1 MWSISHSFFGP
12 DPLHGDLEIEGGK
25 FQIPNDGIF
34 SIALGPRDKNGF
46 RNAYFHALSSVTEFY
61 VSTKI
66 LKDEAACARFF
77 HGDDLKVNLHS
88 NYVKLSNLKGA
99 DND

>member
-12 DPLHGDLEIEGGK
+12 DPLHGDIEIDGGK

-34 SIALGPRDKNGF
+34 SIALGPCDHDGY

-66 LKDEAACARFF
+66 LKDEAACARFY
-77 HGDDLKVNLHS
+77 HGNDLKVNLQS
-88 NYVKLSNLKGA
+88 M
-99 DND
+99 